1 MGGIRARIGWHFQ
14 KYLKHRSFEHIVDDN
29 KMMPPIKNIFDEI
42 RLKQH
47 DEDYE
52 PRREGLPTGAKAGSL
67 EKLFVIADRV
77 EKGERLFHPGDN
89 PILATI
95 AEEFEKAKF
104 INKLFREKRQV
115 RVARRKANG

>member
-1 MGGIRARIGWHFQ
+1 
-14 KYLKHRSFEHIVDDN
+14 
-29 KMMPPIKNIFDEI
+29 MPPIKNIFDEI

-115 RVARRKANG
+115 RVARRKRANG